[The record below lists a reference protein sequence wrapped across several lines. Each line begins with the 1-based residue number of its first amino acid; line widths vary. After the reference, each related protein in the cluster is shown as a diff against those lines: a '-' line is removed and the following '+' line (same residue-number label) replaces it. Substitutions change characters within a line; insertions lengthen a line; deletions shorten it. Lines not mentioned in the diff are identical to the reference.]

1 MKKWICHHTQADGPV
16 GFEFLPANFGD
27 KWGQLKGAIFI
38 YSTDFE
44 VMLSTFKQA
53 YPILDPETQNTD
65 DYFDYCGANP
75 IHKAAW
81 FSIVDELSQLNIPD
95 QSLKDFIQKFC
106 LWVLAQLEWAD
117 EIIVFGNQ

>member
-1 MKKWICHHTQADGPV
+1 MGKWVCHHTPADDPV

-65 DYFDYCGANP
+65 GYFDYCGAKP
-75 IHKAAW
+75 IHKAAGVD
-81 FSIVDELSQLNIPD
+81 IVDELLQLNIPD

-106 LWVLAQLEWAD
+106 LWILAKLKWAD
-117 EIIVFGNQ
+117 DIVVFGNQ